1 MYDLGL
7 DNCNDTGNDMLLYG
21 DEAFKILGKCFEIF
35 GRDAAARYDDILETV
50 LSQPRQYKMGMN
62 MMMIVTMNHDD
73 YDDDHH
79 NHFQSAPAVQD
90 GQVLR

>member
-35 GRDAAARYDDILETV
+35 GRDAAARYHDILETV
-50 LSQPRQYKMGMN
+50 LSGSSIRWPC
-62 MMMIVTMNHDD
+62 T
-73 YDDDHH
+73 
-79 NHFQSAPAVQD
+79 
-90 GQVLR
+90 